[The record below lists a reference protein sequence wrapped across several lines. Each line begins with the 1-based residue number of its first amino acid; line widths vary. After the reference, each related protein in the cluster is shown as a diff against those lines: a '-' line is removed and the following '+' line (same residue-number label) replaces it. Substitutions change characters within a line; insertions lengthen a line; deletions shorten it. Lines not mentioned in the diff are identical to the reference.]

1 MFAIEIRRALP
12 ELGLTKLEQRRFT
25 VTKEPSALTASLVLV
40 NSLSASVQ
48 NKSTT
53 LDARCLSD
61 INIHS
66 RQTACE
72 ADPGDNRGK
81 GRQDSDARVTT
92 CCHRPRRIRI
102 CRQ

>member
-1 MFAIEIRRALP
+1 
-12 ELGLTKLEQRRFT
+12 
-25 VTKEPSALTASLVLV
+25 VTKEPRALNASLVLV
-40 NSLSASVQ
+40 SSLSASVQ